1 MPENNLDMPK
11 DNLGLSVIA
20 AIVAAIVGGIVWAI
34 IAITMNYEL
43 AIVAWGI
50 GGLAG
55 YAVSIP
61 SKDNITA
68 IHKIVAVLASLFG
81 IALGKYIFFSNQ
93 FRGGLF
99 DSHTI
104 NVFFKNL
111 GLYFGAMDILFV
123 ILAVV
128 TAWQIPSQFNAP
140 KETELTED
148 MIESETESVDET
160 AHVDSEHQEDQSA
173 K

>member
-1 MPENNLDMPK
+1 MPEDNLDMPK
-11 DNLGLSVIA
+11 DNLGLSAIA
-20 AIVAAIVGGIVWAI
+20 AIVAAIVGGIVWAV
-34 IAITMNYEL
+34 IAITMYSEL

-55 YAVSIP
+55 YAVSLP
-61 SKDNITA
+61 SKDNMSGIY
-68 IHKIVAVLASLFG
+68 KIVAVLASFFG
-81 IALGKYIFFSNQ
+81 IVLCKYIFFSNQ

-99 DSHTI
+99 DSYTI

-160 AHVDSEHQEDQSA
+160 AHVDSEHHEDQSA

>member
-1 MPENNLDMPK
+1 MPEDNLDMPK
-11 DNLGLSVIA
+11 DNLGLSAIA
-20 AIVAAIVGGIVWAI
+20 AIVAAIVGGIVWAV
-34 IAITMNYEL
+34 IAITMYSEL

-55 YAVSIP
+55 YAVSLP

-81 IALGKYIFFSNQ
+81 ITLGKYIFFSNQ
-93 FRGGLF
+93 VNQSLF
-99 DSHTI
+99 DPAT
-104 NVFFKNL
+104 VGRFFRNFE
-111 GLYFGAMDILFV
+111 LYFGGMDILFV

-148 MIESETESVDET
+148 MIEDEAEIIDET
-160 AHVDSEHQEDQSA
+160 AHDDSEHHEDQSA

>member
-1 MPENNLDMPK
+1 MPEDNLDMPK

-20 AIVAAIVGGIVWAI
+20 AIVAAIVGGIVWAT

-55 YAVSIP
+55 YAVSMP

-93 FRGGLF
+93 VNDSLF
-99 DSHTI
+99 DPAT
-104 NVFFKNL
+104 VGRFYRNL
-111 GLYFGAMDILFV
+111 SLYFGAMDILFV

-160 AHVDSEHQEDQSA
+160 AQVDSEHQEDQSA